1 MGVFK
6 KQGVY
11 WIDYYVDGHRKREQI
26 GPDKKLAETVHKKR
40 KVEIAEGKFLDK
52 RKVPRCAFNEL
63 AALYLKWAQVNHRG
77 YASTQSRVEHLR
89 EEFGLLQLSAITPLM
104 IDNYVAKRAGV
115 RQPATVNRE
124 LQILHHMFRKAQE
137 WGKALDNP
145 VKHQRSLRVNN
156 RRLRY
161 LSLEEMERLLA
172 VADEA
177 LRPVLITALH
187 TGLRRSELFGLT
199 WQDVDFKQGLMR
211 VLHTKNGE
219 RRDIPMTDTLRGT
232 LQHLPRRLNSDYIFP
247 GKTGHGLV
255 DIRKR
260 FKRALRDAG
269 VEGFVFHDL
278 RHTFASHLV
287 MAGVDLI
294 TVKEFL
300 GHKDI
305 KMTLRYAHLAPDY
318 KRAAIN
324 RLDTYMDTS
333 HKKGVTEGSVT
344 P

>member
-1 MGVFK
+1 MAVFK

-11 WIDYYVDGHRKREQI
+11 WVDYYINGHRKRERI
-26 GPDKKLAETVHKKR
+26 GPDKRLAEVVFKKR

-52 RKVPRCAFNEL
+52 RKVPRCTFNEL

-104 IDNYVAKRAGV
+104 IDHYVAKRAGI
-115 RQPATVNRE
+115 RRPATVNRE

-145 VKHQRSLRVNN
+145 VKHQRPLRVNN
-156 RRLRY
+156 GRLRY
-161 LSLEEMERLLA
+161 LSLEEMGRLLA
-172 VADEA
+172 VADEE
-177 LRPVLITALH
+177 LRPILMAALH
-187 TGLRRSELFGLT
+187 TGLRRGELFRLT
-199 WQDVDFKQGLMR
+199 WHDVDFKRGIMR

-219 RRDIPMTDTLRGT
+219 VREIPMTDTLRDT
-232 LQHLPRRLNSDYIFP
+232 LQHLPRRLNSDYVFP

-260 FKRALRDAG
+260 FNRALREAG
-269 VEGFVFHDL
+269 IEEFVFHDL
-278 RHTFASHLV
+278 RHTFASHLI
-287 MAGVDLI
+287 MAGVDLM

-318 KRAAIN
+318 KRAAVS
-324 RLDTYMDTS
+324 RLDAYMDTS
-333 HKKGVTEGSVT
+333 HKKGVTENTVT